1 MKKRLIVSAVILI
14 VIAILGVSTV
24 FATDMQP
31 LTMDYTPIIDGDIAT
46 HAMEIS
52 NNIKEDSI
60 YKAGEKVE
68 LNGEYVAGNV
78 YLAGNDVKI
87 ENETINGDVFIFA
100 NNVEIA
106 PNTIIDGNLYIC
118 AANIKLDT
126 TISRELFCVAKD
138 VVFEKTAIIEY
149 SANIAAEHIY
159 VNGTFRRD
167 VNCTASNMEVDNATA
182 IKGTLNYSSEQEAK
196 IGENASIGNINF
208 SKQVEEKETALDVIT
223 EYVLDFAKYFVLT
236 MVLLIVFIKLLPK
249 FINNLKD
256 QFRVSSFGIGILS
269 LIIVPILLVLM
280 LVLRVTTT
288 LAFAVLALFIL
299 VLMLSMAITNISL
312 AKKLEEKKPNIKLPI
327 WTAIVTAV
335 TWVVYQIPVLGGIV
349 AFIWVATGLGMS
361 IRYCFSKNK

>member
-14 VIAILGVSTV
+14 AIAILGVSTV

-52 NNIKEDSI
+52 NNVKEDSI

-68 LNGEYVAGNV
+68 LNGEYVDGNV

-106 PNTIIDGNLYIC
+106 PNTIIDGNLFIC
-118 AANIKLDT
+118 ASNVKLDAS
-126 TISRELFCVAKD
+126 ISRELFCVAKD

-167 VNCTASNMEVDNATA
+167 VNCTVSNIEVDNATA
-182 IKGTLNYSSEQEAK
+182 IRGTLNYSSEQEAK
-196 IGENASIGNINF
+196 MGEDASIGNINF

-223 EYVLDFAKYFVLT
+223 EYFVLT

-280 LVLRVTTT
+280 LVLRVTST

-299 VLMLSMAITNISL
+299 VLILSMAITNISL
-312 AKKLEEKKPNIKLPI
+312 AKKFEEKKPNIKLPI

>member
-1 MKKRLIVSAVILI
+1 MKKRIIVSAVILI
-14 VIAILGVSTV
+14 AIAILGVSTV

-52 NNIKEDSI
+52 NNVKEDSI

-68 LNGEYVAGNV
+68 LNGEYV
-78 YLAGNDVKI
+78 
-87 ENETINGDVFIFA
+87 
-100 NNVEIA
+100 
-106 PNTIIDGNLYIC
+106 DGNLYIC
-118 AANIKLDT
+118 AANVKLDT

-167 VNCTASNMEVDNATA
+167 VNCTVSNIEVDNATA
-182 IKGTLNYSSEQEAK
+182 IRGTLNYSSEQEAK
-196 IGENASIGNINF
+196 IGEDASIGNINF

-280 LVLRVTTT
+280 LVLKVTST
-288 LAFAVLALFIL
+288 LAFALLALFIL

-335 TWVVYQIPVLGGIV
+335 TWVAYQIPVLGGIV